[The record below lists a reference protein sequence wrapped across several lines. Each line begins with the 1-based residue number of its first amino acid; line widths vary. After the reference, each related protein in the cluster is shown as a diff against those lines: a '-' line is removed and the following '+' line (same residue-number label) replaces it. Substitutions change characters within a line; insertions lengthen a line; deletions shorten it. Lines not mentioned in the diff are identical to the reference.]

1 MHLTRMRF
9 GGIPPFTEPVDFSF
23 DERVNVFVG
32 ANATGK
38 SRLLSAIDE
47 CFNKKED
54 VRDWYEGSGGGIA
67 SLEPYPIDLLNLVL
81 CQEAFTSGQLGE
93 GKKRAMHRQGVG

>member
-9 GGIPPFTEPVDFSF
+9 GGVPPFMEPVEFSF

-38 SRLLSAIDE
+38 SRLLPAIDE
-47 CFNKKED
+47 HFNNKEGI
-54 VRDWYEGSGGGIA
+54 RDW
-67 SLEPYPIDLLNLVL
+67 
-81 CQEAFTSGQLGE
+81 
-93 GKKRAMHRQGVG
+93 

>member
-9 GGIPPFTEPVDFSF
+9 GGIPPFTGLVEFSF

-38 SRLLSAIDE
+38 SKLLSAIDDH
-47 CFNKKED
+47 FNNKE
-54 VRDWYEGSGGGIA
+54 GIR
-67 SLEPYPIDLLNLVL
+67 
-81 CQEAFTSGQLGE
+81 G
-93 GKKRAMHRQGVG
+93 